1 MPMIIINA
9 MARLVCERWARAA
22 AWAVLVI
29 LIIVA
34 LGVAK
39 CSYDGRIIE
48 THDAKVTQKT
58 LRTDAAAND
67 AAADQ
72 RAKDAISN
80 DTAAKERKDAIEKAA
95 PGRPSGAA
103 VRLGCER
110 LRQAGQDTSGIAAC
124 S

>member
-9 MARLVCERWARAA
+9 MARLVGERWARAA

-48 THDAKVTQKT
+48 AHDAAVTQKT
-58 LRTDAAAND
+58 LRTNAAAND

-80 DTAAKERKDAIEKAA
+80 DTAAKERKDAIEQAA
-95 PGRPSGAA
+95 PGRPSDAA

-110 LRQAGQDTSGIAAC
+110 LRQAGQDTSGLAAC
-124 S
+124 R

>member
-1 MPMIIINA
+1 MPAFVISA
-9 MARLVCERWARAA
+9 MAGLVGERWARAA
-22 AWAVLVI
+22 AWAALVI
-29 LIIVA
+29 LIVMA

-39 CSYDGRIIE
+39 CTYDGRIIE
-48 THDAKVTQKT
+48 AHDAKVTQKT

-80 DTAAKERKDAIEKAA
+80 DTAAKERKDAIEQAA
-95 PGRPSGAA
+95 PGRPSDAA

-124 S
+124 R